1 MPKVI
6 QPRRHDKELTVE
18 EFWKVKDEGRI
29 QKTPNVFHA
38 YREDEVAERHRYKK
52 PSEQAKSFN
61 PLALILKRDNRV
73 ESNDLYTVGTDDQ
86 NTFVAEYLNSVQNHL
101 HPALKELKSLVLGRK
116 SILYNLEKIYRLLWS
131 RFDLDETWP
140 LLQAVTRD
148 ARG

>member
-18 EFWKVKDEGRI
+18 DFWKIKDEGRV

-61 PLALILKRDNRV
+61 PLGLILKRDNRV

-101 HPALKELKSLVLGRK
+101 HPALKDLKSLVLGRK
-116 SILYNLEKIYRLLWS
+116 SILYNL
-131 RFDLDETWP
+131 
-140 LLQAVTRD
+140 
-148 ARG
+148 